1 MHKIDYTKLY
11 IDHPRSIQRINIQ
24 HMIIQLIHKILG
36 TMNDP
41 KEELGRLHIRL
52 KDEKSNKLGQ
62 MSPPCFVPKS
72 AVLPEG

>member
-1 MHKIDYTKLY
+1 
-11 IDHPRSIQRINIQ
+11 
-24 HMIIQLIHKILG
+24 MIIQLIRKILSI
-36 TMNDP
+36 MNDP

-72 AVLPEG
+72 AVLTEG